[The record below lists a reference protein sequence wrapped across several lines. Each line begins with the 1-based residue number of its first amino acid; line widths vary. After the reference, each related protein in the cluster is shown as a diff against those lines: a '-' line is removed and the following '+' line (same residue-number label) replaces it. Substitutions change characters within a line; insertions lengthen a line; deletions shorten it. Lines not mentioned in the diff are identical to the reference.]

1 MAQEQSVG
9 HESRIRPPYNSEET
23 IKKEMKCKAVGPLKR
38 VPAEGFKGWWTEEKK
53 EPEEKTEPEE
63 LAWSNRM

>member
-1 MAQEQSVG
+1 MKFQAEPRDMAQEQSVG

-38 VPAEGFKGWWTEEKK
+38 VTAEGFKSWWTRGEDG
-53 EPEEKTEPEE
+53 T
-63 LAWSNRM
+63 